1 MTTRP
6 VIDVSQLPTYT
17 FGHRSP
23 VWWGAVGFMLIE
35 GIAFVMAIAIYL
47 YLLQA
52 NRQWPIGVGPPPL
65 LWGTLNTAV
74 LLASAIPNQ
83 WTLRAARREDL
94 RRTRI
99 GMIICL
105 AFAVV
110 YLVLRAFEFRNLNCS
125 WDTNAYGSIVWF
137 IMGLHT
143 THLVTDAGD
152 TVVLLALLF
161 RQPVKGKS
169 YSDVNDNSVYWYFVV
184 AAWLPLYFVV
194 YWVPRLT

>member
-1 MTTRP
+1 MSARP
-6 VIDVSQLPTYT
+6 VIDVSALPTYT

-35 GIAFVMAIAIYL
+35 GIGFAMAIAIYL

-83 WTLRAARREDL
+83 WTIRVAKGHDL
-94 RRTRI
+94 RGARI
-99 GMIICL
+99 GLILCL
-105 AFAVV
+105 GFELASLVV
-110 YLVLRAFEFRNLNCS
+110 RAFEFRNLNCS

-143 THLVTDAGD
+143 THLITDAGD
-152 TVVLLALLF
+152 TAVLLALLF
-161 RQPVKGKS
+161 RLPVKGKS
-169 YSDVNDNSVYWYFVV
+169 YSDVNDTCVYWYFVI
-184 AAWLPLYFVV
+184 AAWLPLYFLI